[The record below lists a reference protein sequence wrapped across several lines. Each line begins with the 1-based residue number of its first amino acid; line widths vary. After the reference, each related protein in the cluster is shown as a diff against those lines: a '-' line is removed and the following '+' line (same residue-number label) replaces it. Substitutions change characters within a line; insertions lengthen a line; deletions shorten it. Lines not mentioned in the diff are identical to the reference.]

1 MCRNARLSRQE
12 AGASAETGQESGSRA
27 AVPASVLPGLT
38 TPTPLSR
45 RCRRRR
51 RSRLLNRCS
60 QDRSR
65 CGRSQ
70 TYTTKPI
77 KMTSSSM
84 RRSCMSK
91 AYSAQVGKTLR
102 LYSTSSARPQ
112 RVRVERSGTRRARCA
127 PPERVNPPP
136 IGAGILGRCPRTF
149 LTARDP
155 GRRAR
160 ATSDA
165 APSQFPPP
173 GRSGLDVASRRG
185 LATWG
190 RGNDGGE
197 GKDRL
202 GVKLG
207 RFRCACCGPAG
218 VRRVRVGAG

>member
-1 MCRNARLSRQE
+1 MCRNARLSRQG
-12 AGASAETGQESGSRA
+12 AGASAETGQERGPRA
-27 AVPASVLPGLT
+27 AVPAPVLTGLT

-45 RCRRRR
+45 RCRRRCR
-51 RSRLLNRCS
+51 RSRLINRCS
-60 QDRSR
+60 QERSR

-84 RRSCMSK
+84 SRSCMCK
-91 AYSAQVGKTLR
+91 AYPAQVGKTLR
-102 LYSTSSARPQ
+102 LSFTSSARPQ
-112 RVRVERSGTRRARCA
+112 RVRVERSGTRRARHA

-165 APSQFPPP
+165 ASSRFPPP
-173 GRSGLDVASRRG
+173 GRSGLDVASPRG
-185 LATWG
+185 LARWA
-190 RGNDGGE
+190 RGNHDG
-197 GKDRL
+197 
-202 GVKLG
+202 
-207 RFRCACCGPAG
+207 
-218 VRRVRVGAG
+218 

>member
-12 AGASAETGQESGSRA
+12 ARASAEAVQGRGSRE
-27 AVPASVLPGLT
+27 AVPAPVLTGLPR
-38 TPTPLSR
+38 PTPLSR

-51 RSRLLNRCS
+51 RSRLINRCS
-60 QDRSR
+60 QERSR

-77 KMTSSSM
+77 KMTNSSM
-84 RRSCMSK
+84 RRSCMCK

-102 LYSTSSARPQ
+102 AYSTSSARPQ
-112 RVRVERSGTRRARCA
+112 RVKSRATGTRRTSLA

-155 GRRAR
+155 GRRAL

-173 GRSGLDVASRRG
+173 GRSGLHRDV
-185 LATWG
+185 
-190 RGNDGGE
+190 
-197 GKDRL
+197 
-202 GVKLG
+202 V
-207 RFRCACCGPAG
+207 
-218 VRRVRVGAG
+218 